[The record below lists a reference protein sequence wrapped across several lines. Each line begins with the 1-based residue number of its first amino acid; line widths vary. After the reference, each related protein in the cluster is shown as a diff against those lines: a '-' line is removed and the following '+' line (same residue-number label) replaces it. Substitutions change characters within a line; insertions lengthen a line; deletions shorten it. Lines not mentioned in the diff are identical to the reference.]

1 MRSFREEYREEMD
14 RVGTFHLEAAQVSDE
29 IRHHK
34 RKTAGRR
41 RTLMTAAAAAAV
53 FLLVGGVATAMGY
66 GSSFIRVR
74 NNGFSITSESGEFPE
89 EQGEEQLL
97 ELSEQRLE
105 AVIAETDETEPEFE
119 ECEITAREYDSLES
133 FCQEEDITVPLPD
146 LQLVS
151 GDTVEAYI
159 NVYDSQLYI
168 SLWDTQGKSV
178 SLMQMDHRGELA
190 YASSSTYGG
199 EAVNE
204 RNYTTGQGYTYKVI
218 DIMEEGQ
225 LCDIECAISLYGRD
239 LLVGF
244 RGYTQEEAY
253 KVLESMDLGSY
264 IVDE

>member
-1 MRSFREEYREEMD
+1 MRSFREDYREEMD
-14 RVGTFHLEAAQVSDE
+14 REGAFHLEAAQVSDE

-41 RTLMTAAAAAAV
+41 RTLMTAASAAAV
-53 FLLVGGVATAMGY
+53 FLLVGGAATAMGY
-66 GSSFIRVR
+66 GSSFIQVR
-74 NNGFSITSESGEFPE
+74 NNGFSITSESGEFLE
-89 EQGEEQLL
+89 DQGEEQSL
-97 ELSEQRLE
+97 ELSGQRSE
-105 AVIAETDETEPEFE
+105 DGMAETDETELVLE

-146 LQLVS
+146 LQLVG

-159 NVYDSQLYI
+159 NVFDSHLYI
-168 SLWDTQGKSV
+168 SLWDAQGKSV
-178 SLMQMDHRGELA
+178 SLMQVDHRGDLA

-204 RNYTTGQGYTYKVI
+204 RNYTTEQGYTYKVI

-239 LLVGF
+239 LMVGF
-244 RGYTQEEAY
+244 RGYTQEEVYA
-253 KVLESMDLGSY
+253 VLESMDLGIY
-264 IVDE
+264 VVDE